1 MKQTD
6 SQHQSIHAS
15 AHWRIYQMQK
25 YSLTIIS
32 LSREDTFV
40 LSVMQL
46 SRERERPVH
55 AFPV

>member
-1 MKQTD
+1 
-6 SQHQSIHAS
+6 
-15 AHWRIYQMQK
+15 MQK

-46 SRERERPVH
+46 SRERERPFMHSLYDCRDCMVALCLVRKH
-55 AFPV
+55 